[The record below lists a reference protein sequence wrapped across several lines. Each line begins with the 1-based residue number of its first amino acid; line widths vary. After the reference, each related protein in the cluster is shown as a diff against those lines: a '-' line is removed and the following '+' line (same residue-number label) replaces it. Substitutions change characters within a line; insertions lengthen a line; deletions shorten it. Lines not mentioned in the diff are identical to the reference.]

1 MTEVIY
7 ENRDLVIVNKVSGL
21 PTAPLKGQSAD
32 TLLSRTGELFP
43 EILKVKGFNEWE
55 GGLIHRLDTPTS
67 GLVMFA
73 RTQKAFD
80 SLLVQQ
86 RKDEIIKVYRARVT
100 AAVEVLPGFIGYCG
114 PDPLSEPALITSSF
128 RPFGP
133 KGASVRPLPAGEKG
147 NAVYTTEC
155 VPEGS
160 DSVLCTIT
168 RGFRHQIRCHLAWTG
183 HPLLGDVRY
192 GAAESSEFGLEAIEL
207 SFINPSDGVRLN
219 ITL

>member
-7 ENRDLVIVNKVSGL
+7 ENRDLVIVNKVSGI
-21 PTAPLKGQSAD
+21 PTAPLKGQNAD

-80 SLLVQQ
+80 ALLSQQ
-86 RKDEIIKVYRARVT
+86 RKDEIIKVYRARVSKS
-100 AAVEVLPGFIGYCG
+100 VETLPGFIPYTG
-114 PDPLSEPALITSSF
+114 PDPLNEPALITSSF
-128 RPFGP
+128 RSFGP
-133 KGASVRPLPAGEKG
+133 KGASVRPLAPGEKG
-147 NAVYTTEC
+147 CVVYTTDC
-155 VPEGS
+155 VPES
-160 DSVLCTIT
+160 EDSVLCTIT

-183 HPLLGDVRY
+183 HPLLGDTRY
-192 GAAESSEFGLEAIEL
+192 GAAEAEEFGLEAIEL
-207 SFINPSDGVRLN
+207 SFMNPSDGTRLN